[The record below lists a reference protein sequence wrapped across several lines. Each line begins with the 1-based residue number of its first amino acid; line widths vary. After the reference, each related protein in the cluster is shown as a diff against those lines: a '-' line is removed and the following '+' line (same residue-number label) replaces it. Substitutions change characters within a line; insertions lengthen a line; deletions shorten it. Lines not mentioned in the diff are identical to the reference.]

1 MWNLNNYLA
10 LYLIYSGQFLMKIF
24 IAIFS
29 IFCFSIAFAN
39 DNQAD
44 TDNPIIVEMPT
55 DYLEFANV
63 IGLLKPEE
71 IVGLIGEPAKK
82 LDLKMKSS
90 NEVIASSW
98 YYHNLNTDENG
109 NYFPTTELDI
119 IDGYVESVVFLND
132 VDENS
137 NFEGQK
143 FDTKNPDS
151 LF

>member
-1 MWNLNNYLA
+1 
-10 LYLIYSGQFLMKIF
+10 MKIF
-24 IAIFS
+24 IALLS
-29 IFCFSIAFAN
+29 IFCLTTALAN
-39 DNQAD
+39 DNEAAD
-44 TDNPIIVEMPT
+44 ADANNLIIDEMPT
-55 DYLEFANV
+55 DYIEFANV
-63 IGLLKPEE
+63 VGLLKPEE
-71 IVGLIGEPAKK
+71 IVGLIGEPSKK

-119 IDGYVESVVFLND
+119 IDGYVESVVFLNN

-137 NFEGQK
+137 NFEDQK

>member
-1 MWNLNNYLA
+1 
-10 LYLIYSGQFLMKIF
+10 MKIL
-24 IAIFS
+24 ISLLS
-29 IFCFSIAFAN
+29 IFCIFFAHA
-39 DNQAD
+39 DEQQAD
-44 TDNPIIVEMPT
+44 TENPIIEEMPT

-71 IVGLIGEPAKK
+71 IIGLIGEPAKK

-98 YYHNLNTDENG
+98 YYHNLNTDGNG

-137 NFEGQK
+137 NFEGKK
-143 FDTKNPDS
+143 FDTKQPDS

>member
-1 MWNLNNYLA
+1 
-10 LYLIYSGQFLMKIF
+10 MKI
-24 IAIFS
+24 IISLLS
-29 IFCFSIAFAN
+29 IFFISFVHA
-39 DNQAD
+39 DELQAD
-44 TDNPIIVEMPT
+44 VENPIIEEMPT

-71 IVGLIGEPAKK
+71 IIGLIGEPAKK

-98 YYHNLNTDENG
+98 YYHNLNTDGNG

-137 NFEGQK
+137 NFEGKK
-143 FDTKNPDS
+143 FDTKKPDN

>member
-1 MWNLNNYLA
+1 
-10 LYLIYSGQFLMKIF
+10 MKIL
-24 IAIFS
+24 ISLLS
-29 IFCFSIAFAN
+29 IFCIFFAHA
-39 DNQAD
+39 DEQQAD
-44 TDNPIIVEMPT
+44 IENPIIEEMPT

-71 IVGLIGEPAKK
+71 IIGLIGEPAKK

-98 YYHNLNTDENG
+98 YYHNLNTDGNG

-137 NFEGQK
+137 NFEGKK
-143 FDTKNPDS
+143 FDTKQPDS

>member
-1 MWNLNNYLA
+1 
-10 LYLIYSGQFLMKIF
+10 MKII
-24 IAIFS
+24 IALLS
-29 IFCFSIAFAN
+29 IFFISFSNA
-39 DNQAD
+39 DEQQAD
-44 TDNPIIVEMPT
+44 IENPIIEEMPT

-71 IVGLIGEPAKK
+71 IIGLIGEPAKK

-98 YYHNLNTDENG
+98 YYHNLNTDGSG

-137 NFEGQK
+137 NFEGKK
-143 FDTKNPDS
+143 FDTKKPDS

>member
-1 MWNLNNYLA
+1 
-10 LYLIYSGQFLMKIF
+10 MKI
-24 IAIFS
+24 IISLIS
-29 IFCFSIAFAN
+29 IFCISFV
-39 DNQAD
+39 QAD
-44 TDNPIIVEMPT
+44 ERQADVENPIIEEMPT

-71 IVGLIGEPAKK
+71 IIGLIGEPAKK

-98 YYHNLNTDENG
+98 YYHNLNTDGNG

-137 NFEGQK
+137 NFEGKK
-143 FDTKNPDS
+143 FDTKQPDS

>member
-1 MWNLNNYLA
+1 
-10 LYLIYSGQFLMKIF
+10 MKTF

-29 IFCFSIAFAN
+29 IFCFSFAYA
-39 DNQAD
+39 DDKQAD
-44 TDNPIIVEMPT
+44 TENPIIEEMPT

-63 IGLLKPEE
+63 IGLLKPQE
-71 IVGLIGEPAKK
+71 IIGLIGEPAKK

-98 YYHNLNTDENG
+98 YYHNINTDENG

-137 NFEGQK
+137 NFEGKK
-143 FDTKNPDS
+143 FDTKQPDT

>member
-1 MWNLNNYLA
+1 
-10 LYLIYSGQFLMKIF
+10 MKTF
-24 IAIFS
+24 IAILS
-29 IFCFSIAFAN
+29 IFCFSLVNADDHHAN
-39 DNQAD
+39 
-44 TDNPIIVEMPT
+44 TENPIIEEMPT

-63 IGLLKPEE
+63 IGLFKPEE
-71 IVGLIGEPAKK
+71 IIDLIGEPAKK

-90 NEVIASSW
+90 DEVIASSW
-98 YYHNLNTDENG
+98 YYHNLNTDGNG

-137 NFEGQK
+137 NLEGKK
-143 FDTKNPDS
+143 FDTKRPDN

>member
-1 MWNLNNYLA
+1 
-10 LYLIYSGQFLMKIF
+10 MKI
-24 IAIFS
+24 IISLLS
-29 IFCFSIAFAN
+29 IFFISLAHA
-39 DNQAD
+39 DEQQAD
-44 TDNPIIVEMPT
+44 VENQIIGEMPT

-71 IVGLIGEPAKK
+71 IIGLIGEPAKK

-98 YYHNLNTDENG
+98 YYHNLNTDGNG

-137 NFEGQK
+137 NFEGKK
-143 FDTKNPDS
+143 FDTKKPDS

>member
-1 MWNLNNYLA
+1 
-10 LYLIYSGQFLMKIF
+10 MKI
-24 IAIFS
+24 IISLLS
-29 IFCFSIAFAN
+29 IFCISFV
-39 DNQAD
+39 QAD
-44 TDNPIIVEMPT
+44 ERQADVENPIIEEMPT

-71 IVGLIGEPAKK
+71 IIGLIGEPAKK

-98 YYHNLNTDENG
+98 YYHNINTDGNG

-137 NFEGQK
+137 NFEGKK
-143 FDTKNPDS
+143 FDTKQPDS

>member
-1 MWNLNNYLA
+1 
-10 LYLIYSGQFLMKIF
+10 MKI
-24 IAIFS
+24 IISLLS
-29 IFCFSIAFAN
+29 IFFISFAH
-39 DNQAD
+39 AD
-44 TDNPIIVEMPT
+44 EREADDKNPIIEEMPT

-71 IVGLIGEPAKK
+71 IIGLIGEPAKK

-98 YYHNLNTDENG
+98 YYHNLNTDGNG

-137 NFEGQK
+137 NFEGKK
-143 FDTKNPDS
+143 FDTKKPDS

>member
-1 MWNLNNYLA
+1 
-10 LYLIYSGQFLMKIF
+10 MKI
-24 IAIFS
+24 IISLLS
-29 IFCFSIAFAN
+29 IFFISLAHA
-39 DNQAD
+39 DEQQAD
-44 TDNPIIVEMPT
+44 VENPIIGEMPT

-71 IVGLIGEPAKK
+71 IIGLIGEPAKK

-98 YYHNLNTDENG
+98 YYHNLNTDGNG

-137 NFEGQK
+137 NFEGKK
-143 FDTKNPDS
+143 FDTKQPNS

>member
-1 MWNLNNYLA
+1 
-10 LYLIYSGQFLMKIF
+10 MKI
-24 IAIFS
+24 IISLLS
-29 IFCFSIAFAN
+29 IFFISFTH
-39 DNQAD
+39 AD
-44 TDNPIIVEMPT
+44 EQKADVENPIIEEMPT

-71 IVGLIGEPAKK
+71 IIGLIGEPAKK

-98 YYHNLNTDENG
+98 YYHNLNTDGNG

-137 NFEGQK
+137 NFEGKK
-143 FDTKNPDS
+143 FDTKKPDS

>member
-1 MWNLNNYLA
+1 
-10 LYLIYSGQFLMKIF
+10 MKFF
-24 IAIFS
+24 ITMLS
-29 IFCFSIAFAN
+29 IFWLSFSH
-39 DNQAD
+39 AD
-44 TDNPIIVEMPT
+44 DYATEKENPIIDEIPT
-55 DYLEFANV
+55 DDLEFADV
-63 IGLLKPEE
+63 IGLITPEE
-71 IVGLIGEPAKK
+71 IIELIGEPAKK

-119 IDGYVESVVFLND
+119 IDGYVESVVFLNN

-137 NFEGQK
+137 NFEGKK
-143 FDTKNPDS
+143 FDTKRPDS

>member
-1 MWNLNNYLA
+1 
-10 LYLIYSGQFLMKIF
+10 MKII
-24 IAIFS
+24 IALLS
-29 IFCFSIAFAN
+29 IFFISFAH
-39 DNQAD
+39 AD
-44 TDNPIIVEMPT
+44 EQKADVENPIIEEMPT

-71 IVGLIGEPAKK
+71 IIGLIGEPAKK

-98 YYHNLNTDENG
+98 YYHNLNTDGNG

-137 NFEGQK
+137 NFEGKK
-143 FDTKNPDS
+143 FDTKQPDS

>member
-1 MWNLNNYLA
+1 
-10 LYLIYSGQFLMKIF
+10 MKI
-24 IAIFS
+24 IISLLS
-29 IFCFSIAFAN
+29 IFCISFAN
-39 DNQAD
+39 ADEQQAD
-44 TDNPIIVEMPT
+44 VENPIIEEMPT

-71 IVGLIGEPAKK
+71 IIGLIGEPAKK

-98 YYHNLNTDENG
+98 YYHNLNTDGNG

-137 NFEGQK
+137 NFEGKK
-143 FDTKNPDS
+143 FDTKQSDS

>member
-1 MWNLNNYLA
+1 
-10 LYLIYSGQFLMKIF
+10 MKTF
-24 IAIFS
+24 IAILS
-29 IFCFSIAFAN
+29 IFCFTFAN
-39 DNQAD
+39 ADDHQAD
-44 TDNPIIVEMPT
+44 TENPIIEEMPT

-63 IGLLKPEE
+63 IGLFKPEE
-71 IVGLIGEPAKK
+71 IIGLIGEPAKK

-98 YYHNLNTDENG
+98 YYHNLNTDGNG

-137 NFEGQK
+137 NFEGKK
-143 FDTKNPDS
+143 FDTKQPDS

>member
-1 MWNLNNYLA
+1 
-10 LYLIYSGQFLMKIF
+10 MKI
-24 IAIFS
+24 IISLLS
-29 IFCFSIAFAN
+29 IFFISFVHA
-39 DNQAD
+39 DELQAD
-44 TDNPIIVEMPT
+44 VENPIIEEMPT

-71 IVGLIGEPAKK
+71 IIGLIGEPAKK

-98 YYHNLNTDENG
+98 YYHNLNTDGNG

-137 NFEGQK
+137 NFEGKK
-143 FDTKNPDS
+143 FDTKQPDS

>member
-1 MWNLNNYLA
+1 
-10 LYLIYSGQFLMKIF
+10 MKI
-24 IAIFS
+24 IISLLS
-29 IFCFSIAFAN
+29 IFCISFAHA
-39 DNQAD
+39 DVQQAD
-44 TDNPIIVEMPT
+44 VENPIIEEMPT

-71 IVGLIGEPAKK
+71 IIGLIGEPAKK

-90 NEVIASSW
+90 DEVIASSW
-98 YYHNLNTDENG
+98 YYHNLNTDGNG

-137 NFEGQK
+137 NFEGKK
-143 FDTKNPDS
+143 FDTKKPDS

>member
-1 MWNLNNYLA
+1 
-10 LYLIYSGQFLMKIF
+10 MKI
-24 IAIFS
+24 IISLLS
-29 IFCFSIAFAN
+29 IFCISFV
-39 DNQAD
+39 QAD
-44 TDNPIIVEMPT
+44 ERKADVENPIIEEMPT

-71 IVGLIGEPAKK
+71 IIGLIGEPAKK

-98 YYHNLNTDENG
+98 YYHNLNTDGNG

-137 NFEGQK
+137 NFEGKK
-143 FDTKNPDS
+143 FDTKKPDS

>member
-1 MWNLNNYLA
+1 
-10 LYLIYSGQFLMKIF
+10 MKI
-24 IAIFS
+24 IISLIS
-29 IFCFSIAFAN
+29 IFCISFV
-39 DNQAD
+39 QAD
-44 TDNPIIVEMPT
+44 ERKADVENPIIEEMPT

-71 IVGLIGEPAKK
+71 IIGLIGEPAKK

-98 YYHNLNTDENG
+98 YYHNLNTDGNG

-137 NFEGQK
+137 NFEGKK
-143 FDTKNPDS
+143 FDTKQPDS

>member
-1 MWNLNNYLA
+1 
-10 LYLIYSGQFLMKIF
+10 MKI
-24 IAIFS
+24 IISLLS
-29 IFCFSIAFAN
+29 IFCISLAHA
-39 DNQAD
+39 DERQAD
-44 TDNPIIVEMPT
+44 VENPIIEEMPT

-71 IVGLIGEPAKK
+71 IIGLIGEPAKK

-98 YYHNLNTDENG
+98 YYHNLNTDGNG

-137 NFEGQK
+137 NFEGKK
-143 FDTKNPDS
+143 FDTKKPDS

>member
-1 MWNLNNYLA
+1 
-10 LYLIYSGQFLMKIF
+10 MKI
-24 IAIFS
+24 IISLLS
-29 IFCFSIAFAN
+29 IFFIPFAHA
-39 DNQAD
+39 DELQAD
-44 TDNPIIVEMPT
+44 VENPIIEEMPT

-71 IVGLIGEPAKK
+71 IIGLIGEPAKK

-98 YYHNLNTDENG
+98 YYHNLNTDGNG

-137 NFEGQK
+137 NFEGKK
-143 FDTKNPDS
+143 FDTKQPDT